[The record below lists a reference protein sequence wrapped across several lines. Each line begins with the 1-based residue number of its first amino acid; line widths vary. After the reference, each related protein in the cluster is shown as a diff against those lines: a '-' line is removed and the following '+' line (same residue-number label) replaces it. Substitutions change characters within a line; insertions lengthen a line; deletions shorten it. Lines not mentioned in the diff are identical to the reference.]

1 MSRDATGIYSA
12 WAVEAIACPVCKVP
26 KGERCVVIT
35 EAQIV
40 GAFREKSD
48 PIPELPPVEHETHFA
63 RTEEAAPLY
72 GDAQRARTATE
83 ARVRNHAQERFANDE
98 LEIDDDASVSLNDE
112 GGAWVQAYV
121 YVRLADL
128 PDNNED
134 KVDEDEDEL
143 TDPEEDRRSS
153 EG

>member
-26 KGERCVVIT
+26 KGERCLL
-35 EAQIV
+35 
-40 GAFREKSD
+40 
-48 PIPELPPVEHETHFA
+48 IPGQNHIEHGTHFD

-72 GDAQRARTATE
+72 GDAQRARTTAE
-83 ARVRNHAQERFANDE
+83 EALKARVRSYAQEKLANDE

-121 YVRLADL
+121 YVRLEDL
-128 PDNNED
+128 PDNSEE
-134 KVDEDEDEL
+134 KVDEDEQRPKDE
-143 TDPEEDRRSS
+143 P
-153 EG
+153 GA